1 MQSIIDSLN
10 WRYAVKQYD
19 NTKKISTE
27 QANILK
33 EAVRL
38 TPTSA
43 GLQPFKLIV
52 VEDQETKNKLGEAAM
67 FNKQSVVD
75 ASHLFV
81 FATLKAVK
89 EEHID
94 TYMDLIAET
103 RDSKREDL
111 AAFEQSLKGYLLNA
125 SPEDSFTASS
135 KQTYIG
141 LGILLASAATMRVDA
156 TPMEGFDRA
165 AFDEI
170 LGLTDYSVTVICTV
184 GHRSESDMFQH
195 FKKVRK
201 TEEDFISV
209 R

>member
-19 NTKKISTE
+19 NTKKISAEELNT
-27 QANILK
+27 LK

-52 VEDQETKNKLGEAAM
+52 VEDQELKAKLAEAAM
-67 FNKQSVVD
+67 FNKQPIID

-81 FATLKAVK
+81 FATLKAV
-89 EEHID
+89 EEQHID
-94 TYMDLIAET
+94 HYMDLIAET
-103 RDSKREDL
+103 RGSSREDL
-111 AAFEQSLKGYLLNA
+111 AGFEQSLKGYLLNA
-125 SPEDSFTASS
+125 SPEASFAASS

-141 LGILLASAATMRVDA
+141 LGILLAAAATMRVDA
-156 TPMEGFDRA
+156 TPMEGFDPT
-165 AFDEI
+165 AFNEI
-170 LGLTDYSVTVICTV
+170 LGLTDYSVTVICPV
-184 GHRSESDMFQH
+184 GHRAASDSFQH

-201 TEEDFISV
+201 PEEDFVSV
-209 R
+209 H